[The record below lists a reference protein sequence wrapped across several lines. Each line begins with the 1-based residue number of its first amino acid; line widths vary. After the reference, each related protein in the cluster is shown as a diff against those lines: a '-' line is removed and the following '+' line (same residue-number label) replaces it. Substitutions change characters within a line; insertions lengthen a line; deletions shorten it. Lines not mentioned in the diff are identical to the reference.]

1 MHRWKACETCFR
13 TLRRGGCLVNIG
25 ASSGDVPIDMLWTLS
40 NDIRIVGPSWFTT
53 VQGQQMAA
61 LVERGDL
68 DLTFFERLKY
78 PLSAVNDAI
87 DRAGERRGG
96 LINFVVNP
104 N

>member
-1 MHRWKACETCFR
+1 
-13 TLRRGGCLVNIG
+13 
-25 ASSGDVPIDMLWTLS
+25 
-40 NDIRIVGPSWFTT
+40 
-53 VQGQQMAA
+53 MAA

-78 PLSAVNDAI
+78 SLSAVNDAI

-96 LINFVVNP
+96 FINFVVNP